1 MKGLIEA
8 LKKIKEDRMLGS
20 AGAQTIQPFVGD
32 YFTAKFSF
40 VSSTRTFSLRHD
52 PSFNSGYTVTCKPEG
67 EEIDVTV
74 LFRPAEDKIVEAFS
88 AGEVFE
94 SGVNFVEFD
103 ALYQRAV
110 FTGSLTQSTA
120 GVVSKNEAVTET
132 EKEPDPESHEPLV
145 EAVSDFEPEPEPEQ
159 TTQEAVKVPARRQT
173 GITGQRCTLEIDGTV
188 KEFSQESI
196 SSVIEELK
204 GAENYW
210 VFKPGSRH
218 SWRREFVSYSRRKLS
233 VNEDEAA
240 KRDHSY
246 WHWKGKTWKEKLIIS
261 PEEASDK
268 IKELLEANEFGA
280 ERPFKGPSKLG
291 RKVEVD
297 WGPSVEM
304 SSETI
309 DEVVQSLSEA
319 NECWVLITGSEKL
332 GYKEFIQYLFDDGNG
347 HGTYEKW
354 RGGAPVQREKISP
367 EEALKKAKN
376 YLKSEEFVVTPYLS
390 HFSGDL
396 KQDPPV
402 KAGIRVRRNKRSS
415 SGIQTSDGLCGC
427 MTVFAIIVMALVVAQ
442 QWGPAI
448 IVTFLGVTV
457 GRFMTSNRK
466 S

>member
-1 MKGLIEA
+1 M
-8 LKKIKEDRMLGS
+8 
-20 AGAQTIQPFVGD
+20 
-32 YFTAKFSF
+32 
-40 VSSTRTFSLRHD
+40 
-52 PSFNSGYTVTCKPEG
+52 
-67 EEIDVTV
+67 
-74 LFRPAEDKIVEAFS
+74 
-88 AGEVFE
+88 
-94 SGVNFVEFD
+94 
-103 ALYQRAV
+103 
-110 FTGSLTQSTA
+110 
-120 GVVSKNEAVTET
+120 
-132 EKEPDPESHEPLV
+132 
-145 EAVSDFEPEPEPEQ
+145 
-159 TTQEAVKVPARRQT
+159 
-173 GITGQRCTLEIDGTV
+173 

-376 YLKSEEFVVTPYLS
+376 YLKSEEFVVTSYLS

-402 KAGIRVRRNKRSS
+402 KAGIRVRRDKRSS
-415 SGIQTSDGLCGC
+415 SGIQISHGLCSC